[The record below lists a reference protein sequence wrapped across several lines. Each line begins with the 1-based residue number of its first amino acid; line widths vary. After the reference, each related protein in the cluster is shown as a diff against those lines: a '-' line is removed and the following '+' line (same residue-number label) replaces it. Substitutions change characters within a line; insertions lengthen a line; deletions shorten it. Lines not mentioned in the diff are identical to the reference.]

1 MLERNIRKLLIVPS
15 AISEYLYSTMII
27 YIHKYRGLKKMSF
40 KLKEKLKAFAH
51 KQDTAAADMGKMLD
65 VLIFS
70 LVAIIVGLVL
80 YNVAAQQG
88 MDILS
93 NTNLTSNKY
102 IGSYT
107 TGLVPVVILIFLI
120 VLIVVVVGALKSRKD

>member
-1 MLERNIRKLLIVPS
+1 
-15 AISEYLYSTMII
+15 
-27 YIHKYRGLKKMSF
+27 MSF
-40 KLKEKLKAFAH
+40 KLKEKLLTFAR
-51 KQDTAAADMGKMLD
+51 KQDIAAADMGKMLD

-120 VLIVVVVGALKSRKD
+120 VLIVVVVGALKSGKRD